1 MEQITFNSNP
11 FLLSVFALF
20 SVFIFSF
27 IKRNIKSRKLNL
39 PPSPPKLPFIGNLH
53 QIGNLPHKSLY
64 DLSLKYGP
72 FMFVNLG
79 TTRYLVVSSAS
90 ALEEITKNHD
100 ITFSN
105 RPAIAS
111 LDPLKG
117 NGKDMVYHPYGDHW
131 KQLRKV
137 GALHLSSK
145 NAVNRFHTMREE
157 EISNMM
163 ETITNVSNVKG
174 EEIDMSDMFNTVVTN
189 IFHRSYTGSYKRDD
203 TTTKKFLDWDLKFKN
218 LMGYLSVEDLFSGL
232 SWIDRFTGFTTLRKS
247 TYSEL
252 HGFMDKLINEREKES
267 FVDVLIRL
275 RDEDKVD
282 YDVKAVME
290 GTFVAAIE
298 SVALE
303 LEWLL
308 SELIKNPEVLK
319 KAQEEVQRVVG
330 TKAKISSAEI
340 EQMHYL
346 RCIIKESLRLHPP
359 GIVPRQTS
367 SKWIKLGGY
376 DIPPNTKVLVN
387 LFAVQCD
394 PKDWEKP
401 SEFIPERFM
410 EKNIEFMGNQGYAPF
425 GFGRRNCPGIAYGMA
440 LLEDIFA
447 NLLYRFDWK
456 MPDDSR
462 PEKLS
467 MEEVSQFVVTRKYP
481 LKLVPILRCGDNE

>member
-1 MEQITFNSNP
+1 MEQINFNSNP
-11 FLLSVFALF
+11 FLLTIFALLPL
-20 SVFIFSF
+20 FIFAL

-39 PPSPPKLPFIGNLH
+39 PPSPTKLPFIGNLH

-64 DLSLKYGP
+64 DLSLKHGP
-72 FMFVNLG
+72 FMFINLG
-79 TTRYLVVSSAS
+79 TTRYLVVSSSA

-100 ITFSN
+100 IAFSN

-131 KQLRKV
+131 KQLRKI
-137 GALHLSSK
+137 GAIHLTNK
-145 NAVNRFHTMREE
+145 NAVNRFHTMRDE

-163 ETITNVSNVKG
+163 ETINVSNVKG
-174 EEIDMSDMFNTVVTN
+174 EEIDMSDMFNNVVTN
-189 IFHRSYTGSYKRDD
+189 VFHRSYTGSNKRDEN
-203 TTTKKFLDWDLKFKN
+203 TTKTFLDWDLKFKK
-218 LMGYLSVEDLFSGL
+218 LMGYFCVADLFSSL
-232 SWIDRFTGFTTLRKS
+232 AWIDRFTGFTTLLKS

-252 HGFMDKLINEREKES
+252 DVFMEKLINEREKES
-267 FVDVLIRL
+267 FVDVLLHL
-275 RDEDKVD
+275 RDNDKLD

-308 SELIKNPEVLK
+308 SELIKNPEILK

-330 TKAKISSAEI
+330 TKSKISSNEI

-346 RCIIKESLRLHPP
+346 RCIIKETLRLHPP

-387 LFAVQCD
+387 LFAVQRD
-394 PKDWEKP
+394 PKDWENP
-401 SEFIPERFM
+401 DEFIPERFM
-410 EKNIEFMGNQGYAPF
+410 EKNIDFMGNQGYAPF
-425 GFGRRNCPGIAYGMA
+425 GFGRRNCPGMAYGIA
-440 LLEDIFA
+440 LLEEIFA

-467 MEEVSQFVVTRKYP
+467 MDEVFQFVVTRKYP
-481 LKLVPILRCGDNE
+481 LRLIPVLRSGINE